1 LHLKKFSIFGKYL
14 KPKKKIMT
22 LEIAIFLAIPFIGL
36 IAFAGL
42 CDYVNAKVNQVKTSK
57 NSSNEN

>member
-1 LHLKKFSIFGKYL
+1 
-14 KPKKKIMT
+14 MT

-42 CDYVNAKVNQVKTSK
+42 CDYVNKKITQVKTTK
-57 NSSNEN
+57 NKSNEK

>member
-1 LHLKKFSIFGKYL
+1 
-14 KPKKKIMT
+14 MT

-42 CDYVNAKVNQVKTSK
+42 CDYVNEKTNQVETTK
-57 NSSNEN
+57 NKSNEK

>member
-1 LHLKKFSIFGKYL
+1 
-14 KPKKKIMT
+14 MT

-42 CDYVNAKVNQVKTSK
+42 CDYVNAKANQVETTK
-57 NSSNEN
+57 NKSNEKQR

>member
-1 LHLKKFSIFGKYL
+1 
-14 KPKKKIMT
+14 MT

-42 CDYVNAKVNQVKTSK
+42 VDYVNAKVNQVETTK
-57 NSSNEN
+57 NKSNEK

>member
-1 LHLKKFSIFGKYL
+1 
-14 KPKKKIMT
+14 MN

-42 CDYVNAKVNQVKTSK
+42 CDYVTAKINQSKTTK
-57 NSSNEN
+57 K